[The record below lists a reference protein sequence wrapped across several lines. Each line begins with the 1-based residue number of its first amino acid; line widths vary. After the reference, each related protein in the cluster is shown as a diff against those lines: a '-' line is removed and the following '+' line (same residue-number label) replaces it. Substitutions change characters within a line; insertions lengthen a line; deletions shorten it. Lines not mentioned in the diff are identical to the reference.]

1 MSTSKISARQTHKI
15 QHLLCIE
22 LCLYKFMGVCL
33 LSRLCMCGDV
43 DVWARISDENET
55 FVSIVW
61 EKGEKTPPNWSRQT
75 KLPRILGKNL
85 KLIQN
90 WLYRGKNNTIS
101 KKF

>member
-1 MSTSKISARQTHKI
+1 MLTALTAALGIAIGIENGDMYRRYTHKI
-15 QHLLCIE
+15 QHLLCFE

-61 EKGEKTPPNWSRQT
+61 EKGEKTPPNW
-75 KLPRILGKNL
+75 
-85 KLIQN
+85 
-90 WLYRGKNNTIS
+90 
-101 KKF
+101 

>member
-1 MSTSKISARQTHKI
+1 
-15 QHLLCIE
+15 
-22 LCLYKFMGVCL
+22 
-33 LSRLCMCGDV
+33 MCGDV

-101 KKF
+101 KKIQIYT